1 MTIQIKWPSQAS
13 KGLTSIELYRKVG
26 WNATLDV
33 VNPGTPYKVLDPSA
47 TSFTESLNDL
57 TEKTM
62 YSYWV
67 AAVKGD
73 ERLIGA
79 KIVQPFYLDTGP
91 GAQAPIRG
99 DWICGYFGRLT
110 KDEFFNR
117 QEVLAQLTATQQGVY
132 QAEPQYWH
140 KFVYRGKILFFPET
154 HQGYASY
161 ASVYNAGLMSGDV
174 ELAIIPNGSTK
185 TPQNTRVQK
194 DGRQYIL
201 RMPWGNTPG
210 EANGWGPKGE
220 WFNTMGRM
228 FGASGSN
235 AADNL
240 VAELGVSQP
249 FWNDIPVLSNSSS
262 NTDIGAVGLIPLYA
276 GNGFYYAYP
285 YRPMAFT
292 SMTGVTTTMY
302 MRYVFELVLP

>member
-33 VNPGTPYKVLDPSA
+33 VNPGTPYKVLDAGA
-47 TSFTESLNDL
+47 TSYTEDLKDL
-57 TEKTM
+57 TEKTI

-73 ERLIGA
+73 ERLIGS
-79 KIVQPFYLDTGP
+79 KIVQAFYLDTGP
-91 GAQAPIRG
+91 GGQVPIRG
-99 DWICGYFGRLT
+99 DWICGYFGRLS

-117 QEVLAQLTATQQGVY
+117 QEVIAQLTTAQQNVY
-132 QAEPQYWH
+132 QYEVQYWH

-154 HQGYASY
+154 NQGYATY
-161 ASVYNAGLMSGDV
+161 QTVYNVGLMSGAD
-174 ELAIIPNGSTK
+174 ELTLIPGGGAK
-185 TPQNTRVQK
+185 QPQNVRVQK

-201 RMPWGNTPG
+201 RMPWGNVPG

-228 FGASGSN
+228 YGGSGTNGADG
-235 AADNL
+235 L
-240 VAELGVSQP
+240 VADLGVSQP
-249 FWNDIPVLSNSSS
+249 FWNDLPILSTGASP
-262 NTDIGAVGLIPLYA
+262 TDLGAVGLIPLYSTS
-276 GNGFYYAYP
+276 GFYYAYG
-285 YRPMAFT
+285 YRPMTFT
-292 SMTGVTTTMY
+292 SYAGVTTSIY